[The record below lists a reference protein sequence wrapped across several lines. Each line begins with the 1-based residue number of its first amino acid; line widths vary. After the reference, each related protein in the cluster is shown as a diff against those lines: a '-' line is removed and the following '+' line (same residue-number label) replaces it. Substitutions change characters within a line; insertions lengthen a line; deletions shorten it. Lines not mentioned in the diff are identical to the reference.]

1 MRRVGA
7 TVVQATPATWRLLL
21 ATGWVPDPT
30 LRVWCGG
37 EALPTDLAARLVAG
51 NREVWNLYGPTETTI
66 WSTIH
71 PIGDAADAK
80 SIGRPIGNTQIY
92 IVDDALQP
100 VPPGVV
106 GELLIGGRGVS
117 RGYWRQP
124 AQTAGSFIPD
134 PFGDLPGQRLYRTG
148 DQARYLSD
156 GRIEFLGRVDAQIKL
171 RGFRI
176 ELGEIEQV
184 LGSHPDV
191 RHAAVSLSGDD
202 PQHAHL
208 VAHLVLGDQVSLDDI
223 TPALLEQARQR
234 MPGYMVP
241 ARYQRL
247 DALPLTPNRKIDR
260 RRLAEL
266 AEAAPRARR
275 LTAPETALEQVLV
288 SLWSRLLK
296 ADPVGLDDNFFDLG
310 GHSLVAAQAL
320 SWLRRAFRVEI
331 SLRQLFDAVTIASLR
346 DLLLS
351 LEPSPGA
358 MERTAGKL
366 LALRALS
373 PEERAQLARRS
384 ATTTT
389 TTA

>member
-1 MRRVGA
+1 M
-7 TVVQATPATWRLLL
+7 
-21 ATGWVPDPT
+21 
-30 LRVWCGG
+30 
-37 EALPTDLAARLVAG
+37 
-51 NREVWNLYGPTETTI
+51 
-66 WSTIH
+66 
-71 PIGDAADAK
+71 
-80 SIGRPIGNTQIY
+80 
-92 IVDDALQP
+92 
-100 VPPGVV
+100 
-106 GELLIGGRGVS
+106 
-117 RGYWRQP
+117 
-124 AQTAGSFIPD
+124 
-134 PFGDLPGQRLYRTG
+134 
-148 DQARYLSD
+148 
-156 GRIEFLGRVDAQIKL
+156 
-171 RGFRI
+171 
-176 ELGEIEQV
+176 
-184 LGSHPDV
+184 
-191 RHAAVSLSGDD
+191 SLSGDD